1 MDLFT
6 FAGKVFKEAHRIY
19 AAILSL
25 NVGFKYSDYSFL
37 YHLSLKLISRSYKN

>member
-25 NVGFKYSDYSFL
+25 NVGFKYSDYSFFVSSFTKIDL
-37 YHLSLKLISRSYKN
+37 QIL